1 MKCAP
6 LTMTTGPPTRARKQG
21 VLTLGLK
28 ADILVWNPVTKRRH
42 ELSSM
47 GIRVTKE
54 TLKQRLGLSH
64 QLDFLQLPNQRV
76 ILEDRIALSIGGGI
90 GQSRMLMLLLGKA
103 HLGEVSVTVGPK
115 LLKEICANKDI
126 FVLE

>member
-28 ADILVWNPVTKRRH
+28 ADIPVWNPVTKRRH

-47 GIRVTKE
+47 GIRVMKA
-54 TLKQRLGLSH
+54 TLKQQLELSH
-64 QLDFLQLPNQRV
+64 QLDFLQLPYQRV

-90 GQSRMLMLLLGKA
+90 GPPRMPVLLLGKA
-103 HLGEVSVTVGPK
+103 HLGEVSVTVWPK

>member
-21 VLTLGLK
+21 VLTLGLNG
-28 ADILVWNPVTKRRH
+28 DILVWNPVTKRRH

-47 GIRVTKE
+47 GIRVTKA
-54 TLKQRLGLSH
+54 TLKQQLELSH
-64 QLDFLQLPNQRV
+64 QLDFLQLPYQRV
-76 ILEDRIALSIGGGI
+76 ILEDRIALLIGGGI
-90 GQSRMLMLLLGKA
+90 GPPRMPVLLLGKA
-103 HLGEVSVTVGPK
+103 HLGEVSVTVWPK